1 MGPTVFTS
9 HPKEATI
16 VVKVTWKYI
25 LFVKV
30 VPTSD
35 RETMHRMSRSSSV
48 PAPFIESYIRSAKNT
63 AGLLARATAI

>member
-1 MGPTVFTS
+1 MIPIIVHQGFKIIGDMTKLVF
-9 HPKEATI
+9 
-16 VVKVTWKYI
+16 Y
-25 LFVKV
+25 LFFKV